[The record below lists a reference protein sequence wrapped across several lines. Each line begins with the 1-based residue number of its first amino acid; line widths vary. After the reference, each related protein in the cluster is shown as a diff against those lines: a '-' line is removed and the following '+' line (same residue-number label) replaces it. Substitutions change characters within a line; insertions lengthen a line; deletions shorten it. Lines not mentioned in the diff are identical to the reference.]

1 MMGPAMYMNAAGW
14 APSGNSLIA
23 HATITGAATPPMSS
37 LRPTRNHSPCCHARS
52 DFLEGL
58 WQAHRMCRGVECRRV
73 AVGFGKGLR
82 QGALGQPRRLVE
94 HLPNRLRVQVAEL
107 ARRKCLLQ
115 VQHLKQVE
123 LQIAHVALVVTH
135 HQRPFVTDSPW

>member
-1 MMGPAMYMNAAGW
+1 
-14 APSGNSLIA
+14 
-23 HATITGAATPPMSS
+23 
-37 LRPTRNHSPCCHARS
+37 
-52 DFLEGL
+52 
-58 WQAHRMCRGVECRRV
+58 MCRGVECRRV

-123 LQIAHVALVVTH
+123 LQIAHVALVVT
-135 HQRPFVTDSPW
+135 QSLAPFRYGLTVGLWPTDARGSVGLGWFCAKPVHVPRCPATHGTPFIVGTGPPETTVGAPL